1 MEEEN
6 FVYEYIQDDAKLYG
20 GEFGLHLHP
29 HPLDWLHL
37 QSSFEF
43 VIGKQKNSNYLPL
56 IPAHKLTNTL
66 RTEFDIKNWLQSGF
80 TSFTFENIFHQKNI
94 SEFETS
100 NDGYFL
106 MNFGA
111 GGNIKINKV
120 DFNFHLNMNNV
131 FNKEYTSHLSRL
143 KSNEIYN
150 IGRNIILGVN
160 FSI

>member
-43 VIGKQKNSNYLPL
+43 VIGKQKNDNYLPL

-66 RTEFDIKNWLQSGF
+66 RSEFDIKNWLQNGF
-80 TSFTFENIFHQKNI
+80 TSLTFENIFSQKNI
-94 SEFETS
+94 SEFETKT
-100 NDGYFL
+100 DGYFL

-120 DFNFHLNMNNV
+120 DFNFNLNVNNV
-131 FNKEYTSHLSRL
+131 LNKEYTSHLSRL
-143 KSNEIYN
+143 KSNQIYN
-150 IGRNIILGVN
+150 IGRNIVLGVN